1 MNSWRRSCS
10 SCKKAGSLSK
20 GTVDVQQAGLTHP
33 ENADT
38 IPALLHVDA
47 EEKKIARQVVVL
59 QLVVTLVVTG
69 IAYSLKSSP
78 QMAIALMSGG
88 AVSVFN
94 GVQLAWRMSRS
105 ARQVSQ
111 EAHHQLR
118 LMYFYA
124 IERFL
129 LVVMLLGLC
138 MVVLKLT
145 PLAVLGGFVI
155 GQAALIIARLFLS
168 RITT

>member
-1 MNSWRRSCS
+1 M
-10 SCKKAGSLSK
+10 SK
-20 GTVDVQQAGLTHP
+20 DAIVVQQVGLTHP
-33 ENADT
+33 ENADI

-69 IAYSLKSSP
+69 IAYSLKSSS
-78 QMAIALMSGG
+78 QIALALLSGG
-88 AVSVFN
+88 AISVLN
-94 GVQLAWRMSRS
+94 GAQLAWRMSRS

-129 LVVMLLGLC
+129 MVVMLLGLC

-155 GQAALIIARLFLS
+155 GQAALIVARLFLS

>member
-1 MNSWRRSCS
+1 M
-10 SCKKAGSLSK
+10 SK
-20 GTVDVQQAGLTHP
+20 EAVDVQKAGLTHP
-33 ENADT
+33 ENAAT
-38 IPALLHVDA
+38 IPALLLVDLLQVDA
-47 EEKKIARQVVVL
+47 EEKQIAQRVVVV

-78 QMAIALMSGG
+78 QLAIALLAGG

-94 GVQLAWRMSRS
+94 GAQLAWRMSRS
-105 ARQVSQ
+105 ARQLSQ

-129 LVVMLLGLC
+129 VVVMLLGLC
-138 MVVLKLT
+138 MVVLKLM

-155 GQAALIIARLFLS
+155 GQAALIVARLFLS

>member
-1 MNSWRRSCS
+1 
-10 SCKKAGSLSK
+10 LSK
-20 GTVDVQQAGLTHP
+20 EAAEVQQPGLTHP

-47 EEKKIARQVVVL
+47 EEKQIAQRVVVV
-59 QLVVTLVVTG
+59 QLAVTLVVSG
-69 IAYSLKSSP
+69 IAYIFKSSP
-78 QMAIALMSGG
+78 QLAIALLTGG

-94 GVQLAWRMSRS
+94 GAQLAWRMSRS
-105 ARQVSQ
+105 AQQLSL

-129 LVVMLLGLC
+129 MVVMLLGLS
-138 MVVLKLT
+138 MVVLKLM

-155 GQAALIIARLFLS
+155 GQAALIVARLFLS

>member
-1 MNSWRRSCS
+1 
-10 SCKKAGSLSK
+10 LSK
-20 GTVDVQQAGLTHP
+20 DAIVVQQVGLTHP
-33 ENADT
+33 ENADI

-69 IAYSLKSSP
+69 IAYSLKSSS
-78 QMAIALMSGG
+78 QIALALLSGG
-88 AVSVFN
+88 AISVLN
-94 GVQLAWRMSRS
+94 GAQLAWRMSRS

-129 LVVMLLGLC
+129 MVVMLLGLC

-155 GQAALIIARLFLS
+155 GQAALIVARLFLS

>member
-1 MNSWRRSCS
+1 M
-10 SCKKAGSLSK
+10 SK
-20 GTVDVQQAGLTHP
+20 DTINVQQAGLTHLK
-33 ENADT
+33 NADT

-47 EEKKIARQVVVL
+47 EEKKMARQVVAL
-59 QLVVTLVVTG
+59 QLAVTLAATG
-69 IAYSLKSSP
+69 IAYSMKSSP
-78 QMAIALMSGG
+78 QIAIALLSGG

-94 GVQLAWRMSRS
+94 GAQLAWRMSRS

-111 EAHHQLR
+111 QAHNQLR

-129 LVVMLLGLC
+129 MVVMLLGLC

-155 GQAALIIARLFLS
+155 GQAALIVARLFLS

>member
-1 MNSWRRSCS
+1 M
-10 SCKKAGSLSK
+10 SK
-20 GTVDVQQAGLTHP
+20 DVVDMRQPGLTHP
-33 ENADT
+33 ENADI
-38 IPALLHVDA
+38 IPALLHVEA
-47 EEKKIARQVVVL
+47 EEKRAAQQVVVV
-59 QLVVTLVVTG
+59 QVAVTLVAAGV
-69 IAYSLKSSP
+69 AYGVKSSP
-78 QMAIALMSGG
+78 HMALALLSGG

-94 GVQLAWRMSRS
+94 GAQLAWRMSRS
-105 ARQVSQ
+105 ARQLSL

-129 LVVMLLGLC
+129 MVVMLLGLC

-155 GQAALIIARLFLS
+155 GQAALIVARLFLS

>member
-1 MNSWRRSCS
+1 M
-10 SCKKAGSLSK
+10 
-20 GTVDVQQAGLTHP
+20 QQVGLTHP
-33 ENADT
+33 ENADI

-69 IAYSLKSSP
+69 IAYSLKSSS
-78 QMAIALMSGG
+78 QIALALLSGG
-88 AVSVFN
+88 AISVLN
-94 GVQLAWRMSRS
+94 GAQLAWRMSRS

-129 LVVMLLGLC
+129 MVVMLLGLC

-155 GQAALIIARLFLS
+155 GQAALIVARLFLS

>member
-1 MNSWRRSCS
+1 
-10 SCKKAGSLSK
+10 
-20 GTVDVQQAGLTHP
+20 LTHP

-47 EEKKIARQVVVL
+47 EEKQIAQRVVVV
-59 QLVVTLVVTG
+59 QLAVTLVVSG
-69 IAYSLKSSP
+69 IAYIFKSSP
-78 QMAIALMSGG
+78 QLAIALLTGG

-94 GVQLAWRMSRS
+94 GAQLAWRMSRS
-105 ARQVSQ
+105 AQQLSL

-129 LVVMLLGLC
+129 MVVMLLGLS
-138 MVVLKLT
+138 MVVLKLM

-155 GQAALIIARLFLS
+155 GQAALIVARLFLS